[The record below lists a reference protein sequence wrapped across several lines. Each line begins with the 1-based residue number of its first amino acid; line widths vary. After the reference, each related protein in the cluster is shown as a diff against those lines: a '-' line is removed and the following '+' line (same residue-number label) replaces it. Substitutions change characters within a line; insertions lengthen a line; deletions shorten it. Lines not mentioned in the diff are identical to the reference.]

1 VYIMKEII
9 RQRIDQLIP
18 LLKDTDPEVRAAVAL
33 SIEHLEVSCDINE
46 ILHAL
51 KTGDMGTRISA
62 IRALGEIGGTKVV
75 APLTY
80 CAGRPEADI
89 RSAAVEMLGKLAE
102 PSTLPVLLERLED
115 QNTAIQA
122 RAIAALANFPDSPAL
137 DERLRPFLVADN
149 GDLEAEAALALAK
162 RGDMAS
168 TTSIINLL
176 SSPHAST
183 RKAAAT
189 ALSLMPF

>member
-1 VYIMKEII
+1 MKEII
-9 RQRIDQLIP
+9 RQRIDVLIP
-18 LLKDTDPEVRAAVAL
+18 LLKDSDPEVRAAAAR

-51 KTGDMGTRISA
+51 KTGDTGARISA
-62 IRALGEIGGTKVV
+62 IHALGAIGGSKVV
-75 APLTY
+75 APLLY

-89 RSAAVEMLGKLAE
+89 RAAAVEMLGRLAE
-102 PSTLPVLLERLED
+102 PSTLPKLLELLDD

-122 RAIAALANFPDSPAL
+122 RAITALSNFPASITL
-137 DERLRPFLVADN
+137 YERLRPFLKASD
-149 GDLEAEAALALAK
+149 GDQEAEAALALA
-162 RGDMAS
+162 RLGDLAS
-168 TTSIINLL
+168 TVDIIGLL

-183 RKAAAT
+183 RMAAAT